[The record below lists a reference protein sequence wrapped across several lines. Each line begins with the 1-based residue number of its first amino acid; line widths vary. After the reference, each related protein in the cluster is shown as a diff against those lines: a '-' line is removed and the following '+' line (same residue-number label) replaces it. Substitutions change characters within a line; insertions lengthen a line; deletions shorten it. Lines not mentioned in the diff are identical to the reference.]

1 MRVWKIL
8 PALAPLALMG
18 QASAQAVPIPS
29 PASSSLYDVSGV
41 ALHQCS
47 CAYACP
53 CMFENGPDNCALAA
67 VYHIDRGTYKG
78 VDVSGLSFVS
88 IDGAVSAHGGSACCA
103 APKQNA
109 SAPAGVVY
117 LDAKASPMQRKAMLA
132 LLQAR
137 GEWPGVGRP
146 VKAEP
151 IQFAV
156 LPHGYSV
163 TVPGLFH
170 GETKQVLSRKGAPI
184 TVDGVGFAEGTHW
197 VVGRSVTNDLH
208 DTALGLHWHMPGTNG
223 SWTPIH
229 WTASAPS

>member
-1 MRVWKIL
+1 ML
-8 PALAPLALMG
+8 SALAPCALMG
-18 QASAQAVPIPS
+18 QVAA
-29 PASSSLYDVSGV
+29 PAAPTPTAAPSSLYDVSGV

-53 CMFENGPDNCALAA
+53 CMFENGPDDCALAA
-67 VYHIDRGTYKG
+67 VYHIDHGTYKG

-88 IDGAVSAHGGSACCA
+88 IDGAVGAHRGKACCDG
-103 APKQNA
+103 PKQ
-109 SAPAGVVY
+109 SPSTSTGVVY
-117 LDAKASPMQRKAMLA
+117 LDAKAGVVQRKALLS

-137 GEWPGVGRP
+137 GEWPGAGRP
-146 VKAEP
+146 VKMEP
-151 IQFAV
+151 IKFIV

-163 TVPGLFH
+163 VVPGLFQ
-170 GETKQVLSRKGAPI
+170 GETQQVLSRKGAPI

-197 VVGRSVTNDLH
+197 IVGRSVTNDLH
-208 DTALGLHWHMPGTNG
+208 DDSLRLRWHMPGTNG

>member
-1 MRVWKIL
+1 MRVWQTL
-8 PALAPLALMG
+8 SALAPLALIG
-18 QASAQAVPIPS
+18 QAAVDAASAPNTPPVP
-29 PASSSLYDVSGV
+29 LYDISGV

-53 CMFENGPDNCALAA
+53 CMFENGPDDCALAA

-88 IDGAVSAHGGSACCA
+88 IDGALGAHRGKACCA
-103 APKQNA
+103 GPKQTPK
-109 SAPAGVVY
+109 APAGVVY
-117 LDAKASPMQRKAMLA
+117 LDAGAGPMQKKALLA

-137 GEWPGVGRP
+137 GEWPGAGRP
-146 VKAEP
+146 VKSEP
-151 IQFAV
+151 IQFSV

-163 TVPGLFH
+163 VVPGLFE
-170 GETKQVLSRKGAPI
+170 GETRQVLSRKGAPI

-197 VVGRSVTNDLH
+197 IVGRSVTNDLH
-208 DTALGLHWHMPGTNG
+208 DARLGLRWHMPGTNG

>member
-1 MRVWKIL
+1 MRARHL
-8 PALAPLALMG
+8 LSALAPFALMAQG
-18 QASAQAVPIPS
+18 AAPAAPAPKSSPSA
-29 PASSSLYDVSGV
+29 LYDISGV

-67 VYHIDRGTYKG
+67 VYHIDHGMYNH

-88 IDGAVSAHGGSACCA
+88 IDGAISAHGGKACCVS
-103 APKQNA
+103 PTQNTN
-109 SAPAGVVY
+109 APAGVVY
-117 LDAKASPMQRKAMLA
+117 LDAHANPAQRKALLA

-137 GEWPGVGRP
+137 GEWPGAGRP
-146 VKAEP
+146 VKSEP
-151 IQFAV
+151 IQFTV

-163 TVPGLFH
+163 VVPGLFQ

-208 DTALGLHWHMPGTNG
+208 DTSLGLHWHMPGTNG